1 MTGQPLTR
9 SLTIVNRLGLHARA
23 AGKLVNLA
31 KTFSSDVLLSKNGE
45 TVDAKSIMK
54 VMLLAAEVGSEV
66 ELSVEGD
73 DAEVAT
79 REAARLENE
88 FDTDAIKALID
99 NQGWEIPRS

>member
-23 AGKLVNLA
+23 AGKMVNLA
-31 KTFSSDVLLSKNGE
+31 KTFSSDILLSKNGE

-66 ELSVEGD
+66 ELSVQGD
-73 DAEVAT
+73 DAE
-79 REAARLENE
+79 EAFTAVC
-88 FDTDAIKALID
+88 ALIEEGFGELD
-99 NQGWEIPRS
+99 